1 MQQKRPNRPN
11 RNTFIRS
18 GLLWLIMFFAL
29 MALVRSLTSDSTGGT
44 TEELTQSEF
53 VQTLSDGDVENFSIQ
68 SNAGAYQI
76 RGAYKDSGEESSES
90 SSSTSDG
97 IPIFQDIQQS
107 QASEFVVNVL
117 PNDNTIATITDAANA
132 TNTEM
137 TALEEDQSGMWLSLL
152 FTAVP
157 IIFFVVIMYMM
168 FSQSQGGGRNNPMSM
183 GKSKAVD
190 QSKKEVKVRFSDVA
204 GADEEKQEL
213 VEVVDFLKDPR
224 KFQALGARI
233 PKGVLLEGPPGTG
246 KTLLAKAVAGEAS
259 VPFYSISGSEFVE
272 MFVGVGASRV
282 RDLFENAKKSAP
294 SIIFIDEIDAV
305 GRRRGAGPGS
315 GHDEREQTLNQL
327 LVEMDGFSE
336 KDNVIVIAA
345 TNRSDVLDPALLRP
359 GRFDRQVLVGRP
371 DVKGREAILKVHA
384 RNKPFGP
391 GVDLKVLAQQTPGF
405 TGAELENLLN
415 EAALV
420 AARVDKRQIDMIDI
434 DEAQDRVIA
443 GPAKKD
449 RVISKTE
456 RRMVAYHEAGHTI
469 AGLVL
474 SDARVVH
481 KVTIVPRGKA
491 GGYAIMLPR
500 EDQNLYTTKDLREQV
515 IGLLGGRAAEQL
527 VFNTQTSGASND
539 FEQATG
545 IVRAMITEYGMSEV
559 LGPISYEG
567 NHSMRGASSG
577 YADSKSYSERTAGQ
591 IDDEVRKFMD
601 ACLEEAESILAS
613 HRDQLD
619 VIAEKLLELETLDER
634 TIRSL
639 FETGEMPEPLDGEG
653 ERESEAKS
661 YEEVKKDLQRGAE
674 HRQLRNGDWSEET
687 TSEDQTET
695 ADDVDESDD
704 DVDDNDQ
711 NPQGRNAHIQQD

>member
-11 RNTFIRS
+11 RNSFIRS

-53 VQTLSDGDVENFSIQ
+53 IQTLSDGDVERFSIQ

-76 RGAYKDSGEESSES
+76 RGAYKGSGEEASES

-97 IPIFQDIQQS
+97 IPIFQDLQQS
-107 QASEFVVNVL
+107 SASEFVVNVL

-132 TNTEM
+132 TGTEM

-246 KTLLAKAVAGEAS
+246 KTLLAKAVAGEAG

-420 AARVDKRQIDMIDI
+420 AARVDKKQIDMIDI

-449 RVISKTE
+449 RVISKVE

-469 AGLVL
+469 VGLVL

-527 VFNTQTSGASND
+527 IFNTQTSGASND

-545 IVRAMITEYGMSEV
+545 IVRAMITEYGMSEL

-567 NHSMRGASSG
+567 NHSMRGAASG
-577 YADSKSYSERTAGQ
+577 YAQNKSYSERTAGQ

-601 ACLEEAESILAS
+601 ECLQEAESILAS

-634 TIRSL
+634 TIRAL
-639 FETGEMPEPLDGEG
+639 FETGEMPEPLDGEQQ
-653 ERESEAKS
+653 RESEAKS
-661 YEEVKKDLQRGAE
+661 FEEVKKDLQRDAE
-674 HRQLRNGDWSEET
+674 HRQYRNGEWSEET
-687 TSEDQTET
+687 TSEDQTEA
-695 ADDVDESDD
+695 ADDVNDSDD
-704 DVDDNDQ
+704 DSDNHHG
-711 NPQGRNAHIQQD
+711 PQGRNAHIDQD

>member
-29 MALVRSLTSDSTGGT
+29 MALVRSLTSDSNGGT

-53 VQTLSDGDVENFSIQ
+53 IQTLSDGDVESFSIQ

-76 RGAYKDSGEESSES
+76 RGAYKGSGEESSES

-97 IPIFQDIQQS
+97 IPIFQDLQQS
-107 QASEFVVNVL
+107 SASEFVVNVL
-117 PNDNTIATITDAANA
+117 PNDNTIATITDTANA
-132 TNTEM
+132 TGTEM

-157 IIFFVVIMYMM
+157 IVFFVVIMYMM

-246 KTLLAKAVAGEAS
+246 KTLLAKAVAGEAG

-391 GVDLKVLAQQTPGF
+391 GVDLKVLAKQTPGF

-420 AARVDKRQIDMIDI
+420 AARVDKKQIDMIDI

-449 RVISKTE
+449 RVISKVE

-527 VFNTQTSGASND
+527 IFNTQTSGASND

-545 IVRAMITEYGMSEV
+545 IVRAMITEYGMSEL

-567 NHSMRGASSG
+567 NHSMRGAASG
-577 YADSKSYSERTAGQ
+577 YAQNKSYSERTAGQ

-601 ACLEEAESILAS
+601 ECLEEAESILAS

-634 TIRSL
+634 TIRAL
-639 FETGEMPEPLDGEG
+639 FETGEMPEPLDGEQK
-653 ERESEAKS
+653 RESEAKS
-661 YEEVKKDLQRGAE
+661 FEEVKKDLQRGAE
-674 HRQLRNGDWSEET
+674 HRQYRNGEWSEET
-687 TSEDQTET
+687 TSEDQTEA
-695 ADDVDESDD
+695 ADDVNDSDD
-704 DVDDNDQ
+704 DSNDHQ
-711 NPQGRNAHIQQD
+711 GPQGRNAHIDQD

>member
-53 VQTLSDGDVENFSIQ
+53 IQTLSDGDVESFSIQ

-76 RGAYKDSGEESSES
+76 RGAYKGSGEESSE

-97 IPIFQDIQQS
+97 IPIFQDLQQS
-107 QASEFVVNVL
+107 SASEFVVNVL
-117 PNDNTIATITDAANA
+117 PNDNTIATITDTANE
-132 TNTEM
+132 TGTEM

-157 IIFFVVIMYMM
+157 IVFFVVIMYMM

-246 KTLLAKAVAGEAS
+246 KTLLAKAVAGEAG

-391 GVDLKVLAQQTPGF
+391 GVDLKVLAKQTPGF

-420 AARVDKRQIDMIDI
+420 AARVDKKQIDMIDI

-449 RVISKTE
+449 RVISKVE

-527 VFNTQTSGASND
+527 IFNTQTSGASND

-545 IVRAMITEYGMSEV
+545 IVRAMITEYGMSEL

-567 NHSMRGASSG
+567 NHSMRGAASG
-577 YADSKSYSERTAGQ
+577 YAQNKSYSERTAGQ
-591 IDDEVRKFMD
+591 IDGEVRKFMD
-601 ACLEEAESILAS
+601 ECLEEAESILAS

-634 TIRSL
+634 TIRAL
-639 FETGEMPEPLDGEG
+639 FETGEMPEPLDGEQQ
-653 ERESEAKS
+653 RESEAKS
-661 YEEVKKDLQRGAE
+661 FEEVKKDLQRGAE
-674 HRQLRNGDWSEET
+674 HRQYRNGEWSEET
-687 TSEDQTET
+687 TSEDQTEA
-695 ADDVDESDD
+695 ADDVNDSDD
-704 DVDDNDQ
+704 DNDDHQ
-711 NPQGRNAHIQQD
+711 GPQGRNAHIDQD

>member
-53 VQTLSDGDVENFSIQ
+53 IQTLSDGDVENFSIQ

-76 RGAYKDSGEESSES
+76 RGAYKGSGEESSE

-97 IPIFQDIQQS
+97 IPIFQDLQQS
-107 QASEFVVNVL
+107 SASEFVVNVL
-117 PNDNTIATITDAANA
+117 PNDNTIATITDTANA
-132 TNTEM
+132 TGTEM

-157 IIFFVVIMYMM
+157 IVFFVVIMYMM

-246 KTLLAKAVAGEAS
+246 KTLLAKAVAGEAG

-391 GVDLKVLAQQTPGF
+391 GVDLKVLAKQTPGF

-420 AARVDKRQIDMIDI
+420 AARVDKKQIDMIDI

-449 RVISKTE
+449 RVISKVE

-527 VFNTQTSGASND
+527 IFNTQTSGASND

-545 IVRAMITEYGMSEV
+545 IVRAMITEYGMSEL

-567 NHSMRGASSG
+567 NHSMRGAASG
-577 YADSKSYSERTAGQ
+577 YAQNKSYSERTAGQ

-601 ACLEEAESILAS
+601 ECLEEAESILAS

-634 TIRSL
+634 TIRAL
-639 FETGEMPEPLDGEG
+639 FETGEMPEPLDGEQQ
-653 ERESEAKS
+653 RESEAKS
-661 YEEVKKDLQRGAE
+661 FEEVKKDLQRGAE
-674 HRQLRNGDWSEET
+674 HRQYRNGEWSEET
-687 TSEDQTET
+687 TSDDQTEA
-695 ADDVDESDD
+695 ADDVNDSDD
-704 DVDDNDQ
+704 DNDDHQ
-711 NPQGRNAHIQQD
+711 GPQGRNAHIDQD

>member
-29 MALVRSLTSDSTGGT
+29 MALVRSLTSDSTDGT

-53 VQTLSDGDVENFSIQ
+53 IQTLSDGDVESFSIQ

-76 RGAYKDSGEESSES
+76 RGAYKSSDEESSES

-97 IPIFQDIQQS
+97 IPIFQDLQQS
-107 QASEFVVNVL
+107 SASEFVVNVL
-117 PNDNTIATITDAANA
+117 PNDNTIATITDTANA
-132 TNTEM
+132 TGTEM

-183 GKSKAVD
+183 GKSKAID

-246 KTLLAKAVAGEAS
+246 KTLLAKAVAGEAG

-420 AARVDKRQIDMIDI
+420 AARVDKKQIDMIDI

-449 RVISKTE
+449 RVISKVE

-527 VFNTQTSGASND
+527 IFNTQTSGASND

-545 IVRAMITEYGMSEV
+545 IVRAMITEYGMSEL

-567 NHSMRGASSG
+567 NHSMRGAASG
-577 YADSKSYSERTAGQ
+577 YAQNKSYSERTAGQ

-601 ACLEEAESILAS
+601 ECLEEAESILAS

-634 TIRSL
+634 TIRAL
-639 FETGEMPEPLDGEG
+639 FETGEMPEPLDGEQQ
-653 ERESEAKS
+653 RESEAKS
-661 YEEVKKDLQRGAE
+661 FEEVKKDLQRGAE
-674 HRQLRNGDWSEET
+674 HRQYRNGEWSEEM
-687 TSEDQTET
+687 TSEDQSEA
-695 ADDVDESDD
+695 ADDVNDSDD
-704 DVDDNDQ
+704 DSDDHQ
-711 NPQGRNAHIQQD
+711 GPQGRNAHIDQD

>member
-53 VQTLSDGDVENFSIQ
+53 IQTLSDGDVENFSIQ

-76 RGAYKDSGEESSES
+76 RGAYKGSGEESSE

-97 IPIFQDIQQS
+97 IPIFQDLQQS
-107 QASEFVVNVL
+107 SASEFVVNVL
-117 PNDNTIATITDAANA
+117 PNDNTIATITDTANA
-132 TNTEM
+132 TGTEM

-246 KTLLAKAVAGEAS
+246 KTLLAKAVAGEAG

-420 AARVDKRQIDMIDI
+420 AARVDKQQIDMIDI

-449 RVISKTE
+449 RVISKVE

-527 VFNTQTSGASND
+527 IFNTQTSGASND

-545 IVRAMITEYGMSEV
+545 IVRAMITEYGMSEL

-567 NHSMRGASSG
+567 NHSMRGAATG
-577 YADSKSYSERTAGQ
+577 YAQNKSYSERTAGQ

-601 ACLEEAESILAS
+601 ECLEEAESILAA

-634 TIRSL
+634 TIRTL
-639 FETGEMPEPLDGEG
+639 FETGEMPEPLDGEQQ
-653 ERESEAKS
+653 RESEAKS
-661 YEEVKKDLQRGAE
+661 FEEVKKDLQRGAE
-674 HRQLRNGDWSEET
+674 HRQYRNGEWSEET
-687 TSEDQTET
+687 TSEDQTEA
-695 ADDVDESDD
+695 ADDVNDSDD
-704 DVDDNDQ
+704 DSDDHQ
-711 NPQGRNAHIQQD
+711 GPQGRNAHIDQD

>member
-53 VQTLSDGDVENFSIQ
+53 IQTLSDGDVESFSIQ

-76 RGAYKDSGEESSES
+76 RGAYKGSDEESSES

-97 IPIFQDIQQS
+97 IPIFQDLQQS
-107 QASEFVVNVL
+107 SASEFVVNVL
-117 PNDNTIATITDAANA
+117 PNDNTIATITDTANA
-132 TNTEM
+132 TGTEM

-157 IIFFVVIMYMM
+157 IVFFVVIMYMM

-246 KTLLAKAVAGEAS
+246 KTLLAKAVAGEAG

-371 DVKGREAILKVHA
+371 DIKGREAILKVHA

-391 GVDLKVLAQQTPGF
+391 GVDLKVLAQQ
-405 TGAELENLLN
+405 
-415 EAALV
+415 
-420 AARVDKRQIDMIDI
+420 
-434 DEAQDRVIA
+434 DR
-443 GPAKKD
+443 K
-449 RVISKTE
+449 S
-456 RRMVAYHEAGHTI
+456 
-469 AGLVL
+469 
-474 SDARVVH
+474 VV
-481 KVTIVPRGKA
+481 
-491 GGYAIMLPR
+491 
-500 EDQNLYTTKDLREQV
+500 
-515 IGLLGGRAAEQL
+515 
-527 VFNTQTSGASND
+527 
-539 FEQATG
+539 
-545 IVRAMITEYGMSEV
+545 
-559 LGPISYEG
+559 
-567 NHSMRGASSG
+567 
-577 YADSKSYSERTAGQ
+577 
-591 IDDEVRKFMD
+591 
-601 ACLEEAESILAS
+601 
-613 HRDQLD
+613 
-619 VIAEKLLELETLDER
+619 
-634 TIRSL
+634 
-639 FETGEMPEPLDGEG
+639 
-653 ERESEAKS
+653 
-661 YEEVKKDLQRGAE
+661 
-674 HRQLRNGDWSEET
+674 
-687 TSEDQTET
+687 
-695 ADDVDESDD
+695 
-704 DVDDNDQ
+704 
-711 NPQGRNAHIQQD
+711 

>member
-18 GLLWLIMFFAL
+18 GLLWLILFFAL
-29 MALVRSLTSDSTGGT
+29 MALVRSLTSDSTGGS

-53 VQTLSDGDVENFSIQ
+53 IQTLSDGDVDSFSIQ
-68 SNAGAYQI
+68 SNAGAYEI
-76 RGAYKDSGEESSES
+76 RGTYKDSDGEPSES

-97 IPIFQDIQQS
+97 IPIFQDLQQS
-107 QASEFVVNVL
+107 SASEFVVNVL
-117 PNDNTIATITDAANA
+117 PNDNTIRTITDAATS

-137 TALEEDQSGMWLSLL
+137 TTLEEDQSGMWLSLI

-157 IIFFVVIMYMM
+157 IVFFVVIMYMM

-246 KTLLAKAVAGEAS
+246 KTLIAKAVAGEAG

-282 RDLFENAKKSAP
+282 RDLFENAKKNAP

-305 GRRRGAGPGS
+305 GRRRGVGPGS

-420 AARVDKRQIDMIDI
+420 AARVDKQQIDMIDI

-449 RVISKTE
+449 RVISKVE

-545 IVRAMITEYGMSEV
+545 IVRAMITEYGMSSV

-567 NHSMRGASSG
+567 NHSMRGADTG
-577 YADSKSYSERTAGQ
+577 YAQSKSYSERTAGQ
-591 IDDEVRKFMD
+591 IDDEVRKFMED
-601 ACLEEAESILAS
+601 CLEEAESILAS
-613 HRDQLD
+613 HREQLD

-639 FETGEMPEPLDGEG
+639 FETGEMPEPLDGE
-653 ERESEAKS
+653 EEHESEAKS
-661 YEEVKKDLQRGAE
+661 FEEVKKDLQRGAE
-674 HRQLRNGDWSEET
+674 HRQLRNDDRSEEA
-687 TSEDQTET
+687 TSEEQTE
-695 ADDVDESDD
+695 AVDDVNNDSDGD
-704 DVDDNDQ
+704 DKNDHQ
-711 NPQGRNAHIQQD
+711 RNAHINQD